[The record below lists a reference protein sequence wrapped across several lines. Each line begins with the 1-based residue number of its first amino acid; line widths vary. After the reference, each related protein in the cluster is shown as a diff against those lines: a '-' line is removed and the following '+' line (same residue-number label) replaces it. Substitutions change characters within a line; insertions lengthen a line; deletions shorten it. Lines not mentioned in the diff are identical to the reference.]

1 MKVAVV
7 GAGDVGSN
15 LVRPLSGLGHEVRVA
30 NSRGPD
36 TLSEPCAE
44 TGAHPAGRVS
54 GWLGR
59 HR

>member
-36 TLSEPCAE
+36 TLSELRAE
-44 TGAHPAGRVS
+44 TGAHPAGKVS
-54 GWLGR
+54 G
-59 HR
+59 